1 MSEKEDLKAKAEEL
15 GLSTL
20 GTSAEL
26 KKRIALHSV
35 QSAGEGEP
43 LVAVDN
49 PDGPAG
55 TEPETPEPEVSED
68 TQPSRPPIG
77 AFVQTENFNL
87 NITEHGGGA
96 PLLNVSRKGWVGP
109 AQLVT
114 HADLLDELIEGLTE
128 LSQQD

>member
-15 GLSTL
+15 GLSTE

-43 LVAVDN
+43 IA
-49 PDGPAG
+49 PAADP
-55 TEPETPEPEVSED
+55 EPAPEPEVSED

-87 NITEHGGGA
+87 NISEHGGGA